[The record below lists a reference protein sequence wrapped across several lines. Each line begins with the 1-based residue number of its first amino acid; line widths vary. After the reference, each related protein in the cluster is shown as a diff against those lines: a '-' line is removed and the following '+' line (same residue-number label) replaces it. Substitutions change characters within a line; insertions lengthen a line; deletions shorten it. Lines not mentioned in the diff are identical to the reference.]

1 MQTADDL
8 NANADAI
15 AALYAGVA
23 LFLDEAGTTVADGGA
38 EQAVTFLAGGVARSD
53 VAGVDGI
60 AWSNDVP
67 FTLTETATHFGLYF
81 PGNVLARVHPLPHP
95 VGPGSV
101 PFACGVGPAAK
112 LS

>member
-15 AALYAGVA
+15 AALYDGVA
-23 LFLDEAGTTVADGGA
+23 LFTDEAGTTVADGGA
-38 EQAVTFLAGGVARSD
+38 EQAITFLAGGAARSD
-53 VAGVDGI
+53 YAGVDGI

-67 FTLTETATHFGLYF
+67 FTLTEVATYFGLYS
-81 PGNVLARVHPLPHP
+81 GATLARVHPLPHS

-112 LS
+112 L

>member
-1 MQTADDL
+1 VQTAADL

-15 AALYAGVA
+15 AALYDGVA
-23 LFLDEAGTTVADGGA
+23 LFMDADGTTVAGGGD
-38 EQAVTFLAGGVARSD
+38 EQAITFLAGGVARSD
-53 VAGVDGI
+53 YAGVDGI

-67 FTLTETATHFGLYF
+67 FTLTDVATHFGLYSDST
-81 PGNVLARVHPLPHP
+81 LARVHPLPHS